1 MGRYGEIWDGSGWW
15 LWLVLALALLA
26 WKPIIRVCA
35 LLGLTPP
42 YVLQSVIPTMSW
54 ALPFS
59 IFLLAFFL
67 GDQSDISLIPSVLV
81 AGFFGFFLKIKRP
94 ESLEEVA
101 QHMGV
106 KLEARS
112 EILQSGLESLVSP
125 SVQSNSPLAVAGE
138 VNAPDEP
145 SEFRLGF
152 WLIGGVGVIHC
163 RDCKFQQALVG
174 STHGDGATLGY
185 QCQQCS
191 SFVTV
196 DYPEF
201 SPQTPPNCEC
211 GGVLS
216 RDFDVRCPR
225 CLGYHVRYEME
236 YIT

>member
-26 WKPIIRVCA
+26 WKPIMRVCA

-42 YVLQSVIPTMSW
+42 YVLQSVIPVLSW

-67 GDQSDISLIPSVLV
+67 GDQSDISLIPSILV
-81 AGFFGFFLKIKRP
+81 AGFFGFFLKVKQP
-94 ESLEEVA
+94 ESVEEVA
-101 QHMGV
+101 QYMGV
-106 KLEARS
+106 KPEAKP
-112 EILQSGLESLVSP
+112 EIRQSGLVSLASP
-125 SVQSNSPLAVAGE
+125 SFQTNSVADE
-138 VNAPDEP
+138 VNAINEP
-145 SEFRLGF
+145 SEFRLRF
-152 WLIGGVGVIHC
+152 CWIGGVGLIHC
-163 RDCKFQQALVG
+163 RDCKFQQAIVG
-174 STHGDGATLGY
+174 STHGDGTTLGY

-196 DYPEF
+196 HYPEF
-201 SPQTPPNCEC
+201 SSQTPPSCEC

-216 RDFDVRCPR
+216 RDFDVHCPR